1 MRQRHAAIRNAEVSI
16 HPQSHFQIPNYHPN
30 KVLTAH
36 PSHPCTQVRRLRLVT
51 ASPAVVAGLADG
63 RDTRVTRAQRE
74 VSFFLSIVWA
84 ISMTSCFFYR
94 FARWIERRGLVS
106 NPFSSAGQQPEGGD
120 ASTTVSEGRRALRQL
135 VSAGLL
141 RPIGIP
147 LRLDDA
153 GRGECRAVTPHHPI
167 THLPPKY

>member
-135 VSAGLL
+135 VS
-141 RPIGIP
+141 IF
-147 LRLDDA
+147 
-153 GRGECRAVTPHHPI
+153 
-167 THLPPKY
+167 

>member
-1 MRQRHAAIRNAEVSI
+1 MGALHRIARSQHVRQRHAAIRNAEVSI

-135 VSAGLL
+135 VS
-141 RPIGIP
+141 IF
-147 LRLDDA
+147 
-153 GRGECRAVTPHHPI
+153 
-167 THLPPKY
+167 

>member
-1 MRQRHAAIRNAEVSI
+1 
-16 HPQSHFQIPNYHPN
+16 
-30 KVLTAH
+30 
-36 PSHPCTQVRRLRLVT
+36 
-51 ASPAVVAGLADG
+51 
-63 RDTRVTRAQRE
+63 
-74 VSFFLSIVWA
+74 
-84 ISMTSCFFYR
+84 MTSCFFYR

-167 THLPPKY
+167 TQLPPKY